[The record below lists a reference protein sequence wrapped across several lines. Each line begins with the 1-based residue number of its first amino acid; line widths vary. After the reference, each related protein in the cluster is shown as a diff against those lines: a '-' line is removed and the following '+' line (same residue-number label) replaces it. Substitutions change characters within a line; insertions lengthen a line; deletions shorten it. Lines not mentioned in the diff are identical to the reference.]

1 MADVYHSRQS
11 SAAYGQNDY
20 DLLLPDSVHDSDES
34 LPSPKVSSR
43 RRNRIILICS
53 LFSISSLFALSVFF
67 IVARERQSQVVE
79 ESVVGDFASNEISPY
94 NASRYIYGE
103 PTESY
108 KGT

>member
-1 MADVYHSRQS
+1 MVKGRESEESTLDVKYVFLW
-11 SAAYGQNDY
+11 YY
-20 DLLLPDSVHDSDES
+20 MVKYVIPYFS
-34 LPSPKVSSR
+34 LP
-43 RRNRIILICS
+43 
-53 LFSISSLFALSVFF
+53 FFALSVFF